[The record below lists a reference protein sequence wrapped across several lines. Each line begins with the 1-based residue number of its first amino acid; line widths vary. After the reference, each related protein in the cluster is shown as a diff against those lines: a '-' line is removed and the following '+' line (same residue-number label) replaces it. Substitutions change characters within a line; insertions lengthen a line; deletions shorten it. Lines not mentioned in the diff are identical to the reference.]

1 MRVGLIGI
9 GEMGSG
15 CARRLIAQGYEV
27 SGYDPDPAR
36 AEAARQAGVSV
47 LADPAAVAKA
57 ADSVVILIVG
67 TVEHAEAACLGPS
80 GCLPEMSSKV
90 LVVMSSLNPDAVQR
104 LEKEAEARGGL
115 LVDAT
120 MGSGQIQ
127 AGEGSMLVMV
137 SGKPAATAAAL
148 PVISE
153 LADRPEIVGDWVG
166 AAQVMKLITQITLN
180 VNMVAMVES
189 LRIANH
195 FGLDRRQ
202 TVQVV
207 GRSPGASY
215 VSEHWRMLAEVM
227 KPHNVGNNHKDLRAA
242 ARLAAENDIETPG
255 LAAAMNAFRH
265 EWPVDPGEFSYSGD

>member
-1 MRVGLIGI
+1 MRVGLIGM
-9 GEMGSG
+9 GEMGAG

-27 SGYDPDPAR
+27 SGCDPDSAR

-67 TVEHAEAACLGPS
+67 TVQHAEAACLGPA
-80 GCLPEMSSKV
+80 GCLPDMKSKV
-90 LVVMSSLNPDAVQR
+90 LVVMSSLNPDFVQR
-104 LEKEAEARGGL
+104 LEREAESRGGL

-127 AGEGSMLVMV
+127 AAEGSMLVMV
-137 SGKPAATAAAL
+137 SGKPVARAAAL
-148 PVISE
+148 PVLEE
-153 LADRPEIVGDWVG
+153 LADHPEVVGDWAG
-166 AAQVMKLITQITLN
+166 AAQVMKMITQITLN

-189 LRIANH
+189 IRLANH

-202 TVQVV
+202 TVKVV
-207 GRSPGASY
+207 GRSPGASF
-215 VSEHWRMLAEVM
+215 VSENWPMLAEVM

-242 ARLAAENDIETPG
+242 LRLAVDNDIETPG
-255 LAAAMNAFRH
+255 LAAATNAFRH
-265 EWPVDPGEFSYSGD
+265 EWPVDPDEYSFTDS